1 MKKFIIFSA
10 FFFGGTYLCFSQKSD
25 TAKNNKVSAVHTYFI
40 ITAGTQINAY
50 FNDKPIEVE
59 TIDQFNEYVQKNA
72 KVLKDSKVIVTGKP
86 KVGTFDD
93 VIKTLSRFKI
103 KNVTKEISKD
113 P

>member
-1 MKKFIIFSA
+1 MKQFIILSA
-10 FFFGGTYLCFSQKSD
+10 FFLGGIYSCYSQKTD
-25 TAKNNKVSAVHTYFI
+25 TVKGNKVTTHPYFI

-50 FNDKPIEVE
+50 FNDKPVEVE
-59 TIDQFNEYVQKNA
+59 TIEEFNDYVQKNA
-72 KVLKDSKVIVTGKP
+72 KTLKDSRVVVTGKP

-103 KNVTKEISKD
+103 KNVSKEISKD

>member
-10 FFFGGTYLCFSQKSD
+10 LFFGGTYLCFSQKTD
-25 TAKNNKVSAVHTYFI
+25 TAKSNKTHPYFI

-50 FNDKPIEVE
+50 FNDKPVEAE
-59 TIDQFNEYVQKNA
+59 TIDEFNDYVQKNA

>member
-25 TAKNNKVSAVHTYFI
+25 TAKNNKVSAAHTYFI

-50 FNDKPIEVE
+50 FNDKPVEVE

-103 KNVTKEISKD
+103 KNVIKEISKD